1 MKRSLTVLLTVLVL
15 FLFVG
20 CSSGSS
26 DTQSAIDSG
35 GLEVSD
41 EVSNKSADS
50 SIVPK
55 VDASFS
61 LDKIIRTGRV
71 ELYTEDYLKTVDK
84 INSYVNGIG
93 GFVQSSNDIFGDS
106 NNTSV
111 GSSGYMTIRVP
122 SAKFS
127 SSMDEIKSYGR
138 VVSSSTNSENITE
151 NYQDIS
157 SELNSLKVEE
167 SRLLNYLTKADKIA
181 DMLTIESE
189 LTRVRTEI
197 NAKTSILNNYDKQV
211 GYSTININLTESK
224 SATGNIES
232 PFSDFGLKIS
242 SGFASSINFLMYM
255 LAGLIVLFF
264 RLLPF
269 LVIIGVVSVIVWIVH
284 KKTKK

>member
-1 MKRSLTVLLTVLVL
+1 MKKILTIFLTVLVL

-20 CSSGSS
+20 CSSGSNN
-26 DTQSAIDSG
+26 TQSSG
-35 GLEVSD
+35 ASD
-41 EVSNKSADS
+41 GIAVTDETGKSADS

-55 VDASFS
+55 ADSGFS

-71 ELYTEDYLKTVDK
+71 ELYTDDYLKTVDR

-93 GFVQSSNDIFGDS
+93 GFIQSSNDVFGDS

-127 SSMDEIKSYGR
+127 ASMDMIKSFGR

-167 SRLLNYLTKADKIA
+167 GRLLNYLTKADKIA

-189 LTRVRTEI
+189 LNRVRTEI
-197 NAKTSILNNYDKQV
+197 NSKTSILNNYDKQV

-224 SATGNIES
+224 SATGNIDS

-242 SGFASSINFLMYM
+242 SGFASSINFLMNM

-269 LVIIGVVSVIVWIVH
+269 LIIVGVVFVIVWIVH